1 MHLVIAD
8 VVWPAL
14 FLAGRMM
21 AWWAIGLGLVVEL
34 FFVRFLTGFG
44 WLKSALTDVAMN
56 AASSLL
62 GFILIPLGGI
72 AWESSVGIA
81 LYKLFNIG
89 TFNPGTWAATFIFA
103 VFINAVLEASVLRYG
118 FKQRPFKRLFWWL
131 ALANAIS
138 LGIAMV
144 SLFKYPPRP

>member
-1 MHLVIAD
+1 MHFVLAD

-44 WLKSALTDVAMN
+44 WLKSALADVAMN
-56 AASSLL
+56 AALSLL
-62 GFILIPLGGI
+62 GFILIPLAGI

-89 TFNPGTWAATFIFA
+89 TFNPGT
-103 VFINAVLEASVLRYG
+103 
-118 FKQRPFKRLFWWL
+118 
-131 ALANAIS
+131 
-138 LGIAMV
+138 
-144 SLFKYPPRP
+144 